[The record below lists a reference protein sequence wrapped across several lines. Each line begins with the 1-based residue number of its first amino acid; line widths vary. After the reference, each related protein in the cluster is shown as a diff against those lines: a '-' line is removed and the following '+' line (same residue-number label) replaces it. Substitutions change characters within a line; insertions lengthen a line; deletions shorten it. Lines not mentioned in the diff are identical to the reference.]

1 MISAVILA
9 AGESKR
15 MGKQNKLL
23 LPVAGEALLV
33 KLIKSVCDSDV
44 GQVIVVIGHE
54 AEKIR
59 RKLNNFPLSF
69 VYNPNF
75 SEGMTTSIKSGVK
88 EVSPDCDGYMICLAD
103 MPFINTS
110 EINKLIH
117 AYAQNRIKEKRLIV
131 IPVYQGHRGNP
142 VLFSTEFREDI
153 LEHKMEYGCKGVIMK
168 NFESVKEIEMDDD
181 NMLLDV
187 DTLEDYQRATEAFVT
202 ELRNQ
207 NIPQ

>member
-117 AYAQNRIKEKRLIV
+117 AYAQNRINEKRLIV

-181 NMLLDV
+181 SMLLDV
-187 DTLEDYQRATEAFVT
+187 DTLEDYQRATEAFVI
-202 ELRNQ
+202 E
-207 NIPQ
+207 

>member
-75 SEGMTTSIKSGVK
+75 SEGMTTSIKCGVK
-88 EVSPDCDGYMICLAD
+88 EVSPDCDGYMICLVD

-117 AYAQNRIKEKRLIV
+117 AYVKNRIKGKGLIV
-131 IPVYQGHRGNP
+131 VPVFKRQRGNP
-142 VLFSTEFREDI
+142 VLFSIEFRNDI
-153 LEHKMEYGCKGVIMK
+153 LEHKKESGCKEVIMK
-168 NFESVKEIEMDDD
+168 NSDSVMEIEMDDEK
-181 NMLLDV
+181 MLLDV
-187 DTLEDYQRATEAFVT
+187 DTMEDYQNVSDLFVT
-202 ELRNQ
+202 E
-207 NIPQ
+207 

>member
-153 LEHKMEYGCKGVIMK
+153 LEHKMEYGCKGVIMN

-181 NMLLDV
+181 SMLLDV

-202 ELRNQ
+202 
-207 NIPQ
+207 

>member
-9 AGESKR
+9 AGESRR

-23 LPVAGEALLV
+23 LPVGDEALLV
-33 KLIKSVCDSDV
+33 KLVTSVCASDV
-44 GQVIVVIGHE
+44 GQVLVVIGHE

-59 RKLNNFPLSF
+59 KELNELPLNF

-75 SEGMTTSIKSGVK
+75 SEGMTTSIKYGVK
-88 EVSPDCDGYMICLAD
+88 VVSHECDGLLICLGD

-117 AYAQNRIKEKRLIV
+117 AYVKNRIKGKDLIV
-131 IPVYQGHRGNP
+131 VPVFKRQRGNP
-142 VLFSTEFREDI
+142 VLFSIEFRNDI
-153 LEHKMEYGCKGVIMK
+153 LEHKKESGCKEVIMK
-168 NFESVKEIEMDDD
+168 NSDSVMEIEMDDE

-187 DTLEDYQRATEAFVT
+187 DTMEDYQSVSDLFVT
-202 ELRNQ
+202 
-207 NIPQ
+207 

>member
-117 AYAQNRIKEKRLIV
+117 AYAQNRINEKRLIV

-153 LEHKMEYGCKGVIMK
+153 LEHKIEYGCKGVIMN

-181 NMLLDV
+181 SMLLDV

-202 ELRNQ
+202 E
-207 NIPQ
+207 

>member
-23 LPVAGEALLV
+23 LPVAGEALLI
-33 KLIKSVCDSDV
+33 KLIKSVCDSEV

-153 LEHKMEYGCKGVIMK
+153 LEHKIEYGCKGVIMK

-181 NMLLDV
+181 SMLLDV

-202 ELRNQ
+202 
-207 NIPQ
+207 

>member
-9 AGESKR
+9 AGESRR

-23 LPVAGEALLV
+23 LRLGGETLLV
-33 KLIKSVCDSDV
+33 KLVTSVCASDV
-44 GQVIVVIGHE
+44 GQVLVVIGHE

-59 RKLNNFPLSF
+59 NELNDFSLNF

-88 EVSPDCDGYMICLAD
+88 EIPKDCDGLLICLAD

-117 AYAQNRIKEKRLIV
+117 AYVQNRVKGESLIV
-131 IPVYQGHRGNP
+131 VPVFKGQRGNP
-142 VLFSTEFREDI
+142 VLFSKEFQNDI
-153 LEHKMEYGCKGVIMK
+153 LKHKNKSGCKEVIM
-168 NFESVKEIEMDDD
+168 NNTESVMEIEMDDE
-181 NMLLDV
+181 NILVDV
-187 DTLEDYQRATEAFVT
+187 DTLEDFQIVSDAFVT
-202 ELRNQ
+202 ERLY
-207 NIPQ
+207 

>member
-59 RKLNNFPLSF
+59 RKLNSFPLSF

-117 AYAQNRIKEKRLIV
+117 AYAQNRIKKNRLIV

-153 LEHKMEYGCKGVIMK
+153 LEHKMEYGCKGVIMN

-181 NMLLDV
+181 SMLLDV

-202 ELRNQ
+202 
-207 NIPQ
+207 

>member
-117 AYAQNRIKEKRLIV
+117 AYAQNRIKKNRLIV

-181 NMLLDV
+181 SMLLDV

-202 ELRNQ
+202 
-207 NIPQ
+207 

>member
-33 KLIKSVCDSDV
+33 KLIKSVCDSEV

-59 RKLNNFPLSF
+59 LELNNFPLTF

-75 SEGMTTSIKSGVK
+75 SEGMTTSIKFGVK
-88 EVSPDCDGYMICLAD
+88 EVSPESDGFLICLAD
-103 MPFINTS
+103 MPFIKTS
-110 EINKLIH
+110 EISKLIH
-117 AYAQNRIKEKRLIV
+117 AYVQNRIKEERLIV
-131 IPVYQGHRGNP
+131 VPVFKGQRGNP
-142 VLFSTEFREDI
+142 VLFSSEFRNDI
-153 LEHKMEYGCKGVIMK
+153 LEHKKESGCKGVIM
-168 NFESVKEIEMDDD
+168 NNSESVNEIEMYDD

-187 DTLEDYQRATEAFVT
+187 DTLDDYQRLTENFVT
-202 ELRNQ
+202 E
-207 NIPQ
+207 